1 MKQFNHT
8 ALRWLNVFPAQ
19 GIFMTDAEMNIRS
32 WNSWL
37 ESHSGR
43 AAQEMIGLNLLEAFP
58 ELVARRLDGYYT
70 DALAGQVRVISQRLH
85 GFLLKMPP
93 SLPDS
98 RFSQMQQSARIAPL
112 IDEGQII
119 GTITAIDDVT
129 ERVERENEL
138 EQLLTREQLARAES
152 DAANRAK
159 DEFLATVS
167 HELRTP
173 LNAILGWVQILRAGK
188 VDGEGAAHA
197 LEAVERNAKAQAKL
211 IEDILDAS
219 RIITGKLQLDA
230 RPVDMVAVIEG
241 ALDTLRPAAEA
252 KSIELRADLDP
263 RLGPASGD
271 PTRLQQVMWNLISNA
286 IKFTPKQGRVQVR
299 MECIDSQLVI
309 KVIDTGP
316 GINADFLPFVF
327 DRFRQA
333 DSTST
338 RRHGGLGLGLA
349 IVRHLVELHGG
360 TVSAESEGQ
369 DKGATFTVRLPLIA
383 LHTAAVSGGLGSNAA
398 QPGGL
403 DKLNAVPILEG
414 VRVLVVDDEADA
426 REMLNVTLLQRG
438 AEVKTASTAREGLD
452 LLTQWQ
458 PHVLVSDIGM
468 PGEDGYSLIAR
479 VRSLKPESGGLIPAV
494 ALTGYAGPKD
504 RIRLLSAGYQR
515 HIAKPVE
522 LSELVKV
529 VASLAGR
536 DRQIQATR

>member
-1 MKQFNHT
+1 MKQFNNA
-8 ALRWLNVFPAQ
+8 ALRWLNDLSAQ
-19 GIFMTDAEMNIRS
+19 GILMTDSELNIRS

-43 AAQEMIGLNLLEAFP
+43 SAQEMVGLSLLEAYP

-85 GFLLKMPP
+85 GYLLLMPP
-93 SLPDS
+93 SSGDS

-119 GTITAIDDVT
+119 GTITVIDDVT
-129 ERVERENEL
+129 ERVQRESEL

-152 DAANRAK
+152 DAANRSK

-188 VDGEGAAHA
+188 VDGESAAHA
-197 LEAVERNAKAQAKL
+197 LEAVERNSKAQAKL

-230 RPVDMVAVIEG
+230 RPVDMVAVIES

-252 KSIELRADLDP
+252 KSIELTAELDP

-271 PTRLQQVMWNLISNA
+271 PARLQQVMWNLISNA
-286 IKFTPKQGRVQVR
+286 IKFTPKQGRVRVLLGS
-299 MECIDSQLVI
+299 IDSQLEI

-349 IVRHLVELHGG
+349 IVRHLVEMHGG
-360 TVSAESEGQ
+360 AVSAQSEGQ
-369 DKGATFTVRLPLIA
+369 DKGATFTVRLPLM
-383 LHTAAVSGGLGSNAA
+383 AVHLPANSVGAGSSPA
-398 QPGGL
+398 QPGAF
-403 DKLNAVPILEG
+403 DKQNSVPILDG

-426 REMLNVTLLQRG
+426 REMLNVPLLQRG
-438 AEVKTASTAREGLD
+438 AEVKTASSAAEGLE
-452 LLTQWQ
+452 LLSQWQ

-479 VRSLKPESGGLIPAV
+479 VRSLAPESGGLIPAV

-504 RIRLLSAGYQR
+504 RIKLLSAGYQR

-522 LSELVKV
+522 LTELVKV

-536 DRQIQATR
+536 DRQIQATS